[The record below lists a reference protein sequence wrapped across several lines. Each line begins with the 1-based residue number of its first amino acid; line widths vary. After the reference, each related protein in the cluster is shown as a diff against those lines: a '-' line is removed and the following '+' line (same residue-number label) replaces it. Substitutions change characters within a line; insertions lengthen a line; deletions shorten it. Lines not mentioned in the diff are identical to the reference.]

1 MPRYAALLRGVNVG
15 GHNRVEMARLRE
27 VLSSALGYEDVATL
41 LQSGNAVFTAPASA
55 KANGGPTI
63 EAAIAEHFGVNV
75 KVLVRDATAMAKVV
89 AANPWPERAKAEPAK
104 THVAFL
110 SAKPAAAKV
119 AAVDHAKFAPDELVV
134 VGDAAYLWYP
144 DGAGRSK
151 LGAAAFERGLGVV
164 ATARNWNTVLKLRDL
179 LS

>member
-15 GHNRVEMARLRE
+15 GHNRVGMARLQE
-27 VLSSALGYEDVATL
+27 MLSSLGYEDVATL

-55 KANGGPTI
+55 KADAGPMI
-63 EAAIAEHFGVNV
+63 EAAIAEHFGVTV
-75 KVLVRDATAMAKVV
+75 KVLLRDAKAMAKVV
-89 AANPWPERAKAEPAK
+89 ADNPWPERAKAEPAK
-104 THVAFL
+104 AHVAFL

-119 AAVDHAKFAPDELVV
+119 AAVDHSKFAPDELMV

-144 DGAGRSK
+144 GGAGRSK
-151 LGAAAFERGLGVV
+151 LGATVFERGLGVV
-164 ATARNWNTVLKLRDL
+164 TTARNWNTVLKLADL